1 MLSINKQRIA
11 NQPRILSSRKDISKM
26 SKKKVTK
33 KTSSV
38 GTIASL
44 RKSVPAFSVGALG
57 QKVIIYL
64 IENKGT
70 SFTSYEIHSVVG
82 NENTTDKAVRDFMRK
97 MGFLG
102 LIYYKNGVKSEF
114 WGLFYY
120 NNGFLGQFLL

>member
-1 MLSINKQRIA
+1 
-11 NQPRILSSRKDISKM
+11 M

-38 GTIASL
+38 ETIAIL

-97 MGFLG
+97 MGLNKNTSFLTPDS
-102 LIYYKNGVKSEF
+102 NQGVVRVPEQYGTNLAMAMGKQ
-114 WGLFYY
+114 GMKHTYCIMDVK
-120 NNGFLGQFLL
+120 